1 MSKKSAKLYILYNW
15 VQYNQR
21 SFGNKKYY
29 FLISLTHLIMNN
41 QNNQL
46 SNKEEYDL
54 KHQEKL
60 GAQSQATR
68 IHVLKKRIKSA
79 LLVLAVGAGIGF
91 LIWYA
96 ATRPPVPESDIISR
110 EGIHWHPELSIY
122 IKGQIQE
129 IPGNAGTHT
138 IMHTHDT
145 TGMLHVHPAN
155 KLVLK
160 DHITLGKFFKLW
172 GKKFSSTCI
181 FDNCNSSEGEV
192 KMTVNGVENTEFE
205 NYVMQDKDKIVLR
218 YE

>member
-1 MSKKSAKLYILYNW
+1 ME
-15 VQYNQR
+15 
-21 SFGNKKYY
+21 
-29 FLISLTHLIMNN
+29 N

-54 KHQEKL
+54 KREEKL
-60 GAQSQATR
+60 GVQSSATR
-68 IHVLKKRIKSA
+68 TQALNRWIKIALKI
-79 LLVLAVGAGIGF
+79 LVVGAGIG
-91 LIWYA
+91 LIVWYVV
-96 ATRPPVPESDIISR
+96 TRPQIPESEIITK

-129 IPGNAGTHT
+129 IPTNAGTPS
-138 IMHTHDT
+138 IMHTHDE
-145 TGMLHVHPAN
+145 TGMLHVHPAS
-155 KLVLK
+155 KLVRK
-160 DHITLGKFFKLW
+160 DDITLGRYFKLW

-181 FDNCNSSEGEV
+181 FDNCNSSEGSL